1 MALSRKKSGT
11 VLPIFKGV
19 LQMNERKPWYSP
31 IGQSLSCETWET
43 EALLRLLLNSLDP
56 RVAERPDE
64 LIVYGGRGKATR
76 DEQSLQQIIAQL
88 KRLKRD
94 ETLLIQSGKPVG
106 VFKTYED
113 APRVI
118 SSTSMLVPAMA
129 TDAMFKSLE
138 EKGLTMYG
146 QATAASWSYIGVQ
159 GILQTTFETM
169 GEIAARYFDDSLKGR
184 IVLSSG
190 LGGMGSAQPL
200 SISMHGGVSI
210 IVEIDEE
217 KVNRRLL
224 NNYCDIAVHSTKR
237 AIELAQEAAELK
249 QPLAIALIGNAP
261 DVYRE
266 MLNLN
271 FTPSI
276 VTDQTAAHDLVDG
289 YVPEGLTLEQANYLR
304 KNKRKTYINLAQRS
318 VVRHVKAMLEFQRR
332 EAVVFDYGNNIRGQ
346 AYKNGLERAFNIPN
360 FVTQYIRP
368 LYSEGR
374 GPCRWIA
381 LSGSPSDIYAIDEK
395 LLNRYAHDT
404 RLQRWLTYVQ
414 NNLHFYGLP
423 ARTCWLNYEERIE
436 LGQILNDMV
445 ANGELQG
452 PVAITRDHSEASTI
466 AAPYRE
472 SEAMKDGSDSVADW
486 PILLGMLNASAG
498 ASMVTIQHGGGVGI
512 GNSIHTGMTVV
523 ADGTLAGAK
532 KLERVLKMDPA
543 LSIIRLADAGYE
555 KAQEM
560 VRTHKL
566 KKPL

>member
-1 MALSRKKSGT
+1 
-11 VLPIFKGV
+11 
-19 LQMNERKPWYSP
+19 MNERKPWYSP
-31 IGQSLSCETWET
+31 VGQHLNCETWET
-43 EALLRLLLNSLDP
+43 EALLRLLLNNLDP
-56 RVAERPDE
+56 RVAERPDD
-64 LIVYGGRGKATR
+64 LIVYGGRGKAAR
-76 DEQSLQQIIAQL
+76 DEKSLQQIISQL
-88 KRLKRD
+88 KKLKRD

-106 VFKTYED
+106 VFTTYED

-118 SSTSMLVPAMA
+118 SSTSMIVPAMA
-129 TDAMFKSLE
+129 NDTEFKKLE

-169 GEIAARYFDDSLKGR
+169 GEIADRYFNDSLKGH

-224 NNYCDIAVHSTKR
+224 NNYCDIAVHSTER

-266 MLNLN
+266 MLELN

-304 KNKRKTYINLAQRS
+304 KNKRKTYIKLAQRS
-318 VVRHVKAMLEFQRR
+318 VIRHVEAMLEFQKR
-332 EAVVFDYGNNIRGQ
+332 EAIVFDYGNNIRGQ
-346 AYKNGLERAFNIPN
+346 AHKNGLEQAFNIPN

-381 LSGSPSDIYAIDEK
+381 LSGNPSDIYAIDEK

-414 NNLHFYGLP
+414 DNLHFYGLP

-452 PVAITRDHSEASTI
+452 PIAITRDHSEASTI

-472 SEAMKDGSDSVADW
+472 SEDMKDGSDPVADW

-512 GNSIHTGMTVV
+512 GNSIHTGMTAI
-523 ADGTLAGAK
+523 ADGTVAGAK

-555 KAQEM
+555 KAHEM
-560 VRTHKL
+560 IHIHKL